1 MCGWVRLCKEI
12 LAAEFPQ
19 FELMQAFSCF
29 RLTHMAERRTSDA
42 ESERLALQEKLTK
55 LAHILKL
62 DVNCLSAEFYDHLPI
77 AQYEF
82 ELGPAGT
89 SSFAAWRAAVTKAR
103 GRNRKRLA
111 HPSDTLV
118 KVLVRM
124 ASWGVS
130 TSGVEQSF
138 AALRA
143 VVTAQRRG
151 SLTEASMRDEA
162 FILSTKG
169 QSPADD
175 KLFAEGAA
183 KIWTLLYGP
192 PREAGG
198 VRRRGARRHCP
209 GGNDGTLK
217 AGQSGWL
224 IK

>member
-1 MCGWVRLCKEI
+1 MTI
-12 LAAEFPQ
+12 
-19 FELMQAFSCF
+19 S
-29 RLTHMAERRTSDA
+29 
-42 ESERLALQEKLTK
+42 
-55 LAHILKL
+55 
-62 DVNCLSAEFYDHLPI
+62 
-77 AQYEF
+77 F

-89 SSFAAWRAAVTKAR
+89 PPLAAWRAAVGKAR
-103 GRNRKRLA
+103 RRRCREIWA

-151 SLTEASMRDEA
+151 SLTEASTRDEA

-175 KLFAEGAA
+175 KLLAEGAA
-183 KIWTLLYGP
+183 KIWAGLYGP

-198 VRRRGARRHCP
+198 VRRRGPAAMTGR
-209 GGNDGTLK
+209 
-217 AGQSGWL
+217 
-224 IK
+224 